1 MDRNDIQ
8 HRQNRPILHQKPP
21 RRKNLDLSFTKRES
35 LGDWI
40 LNHVLSLAVVVAFIV
55 ILGISMFLVS
65 FNVERR
71 LPQVVIEFVA
81 EEMEEDIPTLE
92 QLEELQKEKERL
104 EQEIQEKLVQNIKN
118 RQSNEAVKEEG
129 GSESQVF
136 DEEVREMMDKIDGVL
151 QDNKTY
157 GGPSTA
163 ERATGEGG
171 QGEGQGGGKGD
182 GKDNNFSAR
191 CTVEYSFVNPTRQA
205 SGQLYA
211 PAYRAEHSGVVVVTV
226 QIDRDGN
233 VKSAYVSKSSGYRT
247 LDDEALRA
255 AKHTKTK
262 FNINSSAPQKH
273 QGTITY
279 TFIAQ

>member
-1 MDRNDIQ
+1 MDRNNTQ
-8 HRQNRPILHQKPP
+8 HNTNRANLTKKPP
-21 RRKNLDLSFTKRES
+21 RRKSADLSFVKRES
-35 LGDWI
+35 FGDWI
-40 LNHVLSLAVVVAFIV
+40 LNHVVSLAVVIAFIV
-55 ILGISMFLVS
+55 VLGVSMLVINFS
-65 FNVERR
+65 VERS
-71 LPQVVIEFVA
+71 LPQVLIEFVA

-92 QLEELQKEKERL
+92 ELEELQKEKERL
-104 EQEIQEKLVQNIKN
+104 EREIQEKLVQNVKN

-136 DEEVREMMDKIDGVL
+136 DEEVREMMDKIDGTL
-151 QDNKTY
+151 RDNRSY

-163 ERATGEGG
+163 ASAAGEGG
-171 QGEGQGGGKGD
+171 EGSGEGGGKGK

-191 CTVEYSFVNPTRQA
+191 CTVEYSFVDPTRTA
-205 SGQLYA
+205 IGQLYA

-233 VKSAYVSKSSGYRT
+233 VKSAYVSKSSGYST
-247 LDDEALRA
+247 LDEEALRA
-255 AKHTKTK
+255 AKHERTK
-262 FNINSSAPQKH
+262 FNIDSSAPQRH